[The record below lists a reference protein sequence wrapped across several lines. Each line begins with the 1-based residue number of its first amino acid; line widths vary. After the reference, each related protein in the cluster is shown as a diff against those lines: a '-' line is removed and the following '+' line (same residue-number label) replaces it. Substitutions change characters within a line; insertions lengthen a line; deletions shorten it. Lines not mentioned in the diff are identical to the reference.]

1 MPPYTLAVAYPNV
14 SDATFNHDYY
24 VKTHM
29 TMVERIF
36 GSRMIGWRTMKIVAT
51 KPSHEKPLYNVLTL
65 IDFPDRK
72 TCDECL
78 ADTEA
83 ELVPDIPN
91 YSNQQPIFLIGE
103 PFGGDVGGFGKS
115 LWGTLGGLQ
124 PQK

>member
-1 MPPYTLAVAYPNV
+1 MAHDEVRLLSLPFLSPPSTPSTPHLNIP
-14 SDATFNHDYY
+14 H
-24 VKTHM
+24 
-29 TMVERIF
+29 R
-36 GSRMIGWRTMKIVAT
+36 IVAT